1 MATTRE
7 AALLSLGRHGKV
19 LGGNGHYYGT
29 IIDVHSS
36 GDYVL
41 FDRRG
46 RSRPA
51 WRHRDDLSIH
61 ETADWT
67 FRGPPAPTQE

>member
-1 MATTRE
+1 MATTRA
-7 AALLSLGRHGKV
+7 AALLSLGRFGKV
-19 LGGNGHYYGT
+19 LGGNGYFYGS

-51 WRHRDDLSIH
+51 WRHRDDLTIH
-61 ETADWT
+61 EIPDWA
-67 FRGPPAPTQE
+67 FYGPSKPPHE